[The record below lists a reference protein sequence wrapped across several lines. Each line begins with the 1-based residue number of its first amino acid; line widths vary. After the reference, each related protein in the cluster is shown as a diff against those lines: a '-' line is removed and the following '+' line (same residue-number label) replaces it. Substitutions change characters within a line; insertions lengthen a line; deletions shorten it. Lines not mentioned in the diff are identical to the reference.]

1 MVQRKWLHGFLEL
14 CLLSMLAERRDYGRG
29 LSERLVVAGFD
40 EIPGGT
46 LYPALIRLEK
56 QGLVEAEREVSAAGP
71 PRRYFRLTDRGTHVL
86 AEQQLAWRR
95 FRKSVDSTVFP
106 RRAGKAAAGGAM
118 DTRAVSARRSRLACD
133 RPSGRGDAAS

>member
-46 LYPALIRLEK
+46 LYPALMRLEK
-56 QGLVEAEREVSAAGP
+56 QGLVEAECEVSAAAAQIFPSDGP
-71 PRRYFRLTDRGTHVL
+71 GNARPRRTAAGLASFQEVGRLNRLSATCG
-86 AEQQLAWRR
+86 E
-95 FRKSVDSTVFP
+95 S
-106 RRAGKAAAGGAM
+106 GAGGAM